1 MNTFEDGEMP
11 MPEAGISLKCALL
24 FLFMCALTVATADP
38 AFSRSALAADARAG
52 QPAQSA
58 AAQSSDVA
66 VNDDDAKPE
75 GGTAPNVGDRMPD
88 GTVYAGVSLE
98 TGTPIYTTQADAP
111 GLYTYKNG
119 ADYCSALEAGGHQD
133 WRVPT
138 KSELHVLF
146 QNRATIGGFNISGSY
161 PAVWYWSSSPF
172 DYDSA
177 WDQRFSDGDE
187 GINLKLDGSS
197 LRCVR

>member
-1 MNTFEDGEMP
+1 MKVNYVLAAALVLAASFAPVVAAETAVAPVAVQGGIRDSLGQR
-11 MPEAGISLKCALL
+11 MPE
-24 FLFMCALTVATADP
+24 
-38 AFSRSALAADARAG
+38 
-52 QPAQSA
+52 
-58 AAQSSDVA
+58 
-66 VNDDDAKPE
+66 
-75 GGTAPNVGDRMPD
+75 
-88 GTVYAGVSLE
+88 GTVYAGVSPE
-98 TGTPIYTTQADAP
+98 AGTPMSTTQADAP

-138 KSELHVLF
+138 KGEIDVLF
-146 QNRATIGGFNISGSY
+146 ENRDAIGGFNISGSY

-177 WDQRFSDGDE
+177 WDQRFSDGDQ
-187 GINLKLDGSS
+187 GIDLKRDGSS

>member
-1 MNTFEDGEMP
+1 
-11 MPEAGISLKCALL
+11 MPETGLFLKCALP
-24 FLFMCALTVATADP
+24 FLFICSLTVAAAGP
-38 AFSRSALAADARAG
+38 AFSRSALAADAPAS

-58 AAQSSDVA
+58 AAQSPDVP
-66 VNDDDAKPE
+66 VNNDDAKPE

-88 GTVYAGVSLE
+88 GTVYPGVSPE

-111 GLYTYKNG
+111 GLYSWKKG
-119 ADYCSALEAGGHQD
+119 AEYCAALDAGGHRD

-138 KSELHVLF
+138 KGELHVLF
-146 QNRATIGGFNISGSY
+146 ENRDAIGGFNISGSY
-161 PAVWYWSSSPF
+161 PAVWYWSSSQF

-177 WDQRFSDGDE
+177 WDQRFSDGDQ